1 MSHFS
6 KTASPWCFW
15 FLSTVTECRSRWII
29 PSIQTAAIV
38 ILKEQ
43 TYVGEWNVDHFKG
56 MMKAQCWI
64 VEKEAPM
71 NGWKRGI
78 KGGRGERKRF
88 QTNPTSSSVL
98 FDLISNF
105 IFSLCL
111 LCQQFWFQCVFPPK
125 QFWESS
131 QRDKGIWLLLLLL
144 LGLLQ
149 YLLIV
154 YVCLEHRWF
163 LWTLWMTCSWKGTIC
178 L

>member
-43 TYVGEWNVDHFKG
+43 TYVGESNVDHFKG
-56 MMKAQCWI
+56 MMKARCWI
-64 VEKEAPM
+64 VEKEAPV

-88 QTNPTSSSVL
+88 QTNPTSLFREVSTSFQTLYFRSVRRSAL
-98 FDLISNF
+98 SVVSTVLISVF
-105 IFSLCL
+105 VLCIST
-111 LCQQFWFQCVFPPK
+111 K
-125 QFWESS
+125 A
-131 QRDKGIWLLLLLL
+131 
-144 LGLLQ
+144 GLLQ
-149 YLLIV
+149 YVLIV
-154 YVCLEHRWF
+154 YVCLQHRWF
-163 LWTLWMTCSWKGTIC
+163 LWTLRLFAWSALGKVPYVYSMWH
-178 L
+178 

>member
-6 KTASPWCFW
+6 KTASPWCVW

-78 KGGRGERKRF
+78 KSGRGERKRF

-98 FDLISNF
+98 FRPYFKLYIFALSVVSTVLISVCISTKAILGKQSKRQRYLAAAAAAAGFVTEPFN
-105 IFSLCL
+105 CL
-111 LCQQFWFQCVFPPK
+111 RL
-125 QFWESS
+125 S
-131 QRDKGIWLLLLLL
+131 GA
-144 LGLLQ
+144 
-149 YLLIV
+149 
-154 YVCLEHRWF
+154 
-163 LWTLWMTCSWKGTIC
+163 
-178 L
+178 